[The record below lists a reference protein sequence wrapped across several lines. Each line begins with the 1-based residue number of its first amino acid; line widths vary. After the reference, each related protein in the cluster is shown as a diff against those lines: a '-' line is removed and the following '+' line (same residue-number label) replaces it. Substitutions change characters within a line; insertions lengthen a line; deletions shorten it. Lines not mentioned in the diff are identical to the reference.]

1 MIKRL
6 AGYGIVMRTGA
17 VLSLVLLG
25 ALAAC
30 SNSQKP
36 SAFTGTD
43 PCTLLASGDAGQLN
57 GTPARSGRTCD
68 FRFESL
74 TVRLTLLEA
83 AFADES
89 RGLLSGGG
97 HGGVIAGGEG
107 ESNNRPLT
115 RRCSEASGEV
125 TCEAVLEVRERQ
137 LVRFEVVQR
146 GTDPNAVGQVVEGLA
161 AKAFERLP
169 K

>member
-1 MIKRL
+1 
-6 AGYGIVMRTGA
+6 
-17 VLSLVLLG
+17 VLSLVLLS

-36 SAFTGTD
+36 SGFTGTD
-43 PCTLLASGDAGQLN
+43 PCTLLASGDAGQLK
-57 GTPARSGRTCD
+57 GAPARSGRTCD
-68 FRFESL
+68 FAFESL
-74 TVRLTLLEA
+74 TARLTLLEA

-89 RGLLSGGG
+89 QGLLSNGG

-115 RRCSEASGEV
+115 RRCSDASGEV

-137 LVRFEVVQR
+137 LIRLEVVQR
-146 GTDPNAVGQVVEGLA
+146 GTDPNTTGQVVQDLA
-161 AKAFERLP
+161 ADAFSRLP

>member
-1 MIKRL
+1 MIRL
-6 AGYGIVMRTGA
+6 
-17 VLSLVLLG
+17 LPVLLL
-25 ALAAC
+25 ALTAC
-30 SNSQKP
+30 SATQPPAPK
-36 SAFTGTD
+36 FGDTD
-43 PCTLLASGDAGQLN
+43 PCSLLRSGDAGQLN
-57 GTPARSGRTCD
+57 GSPTRADRACD
-68 FRFESL
+68 YRFDSL

-89 RGLLSGGG
+89 RGLLSDGGY
-97 HGGVIAGGEG
+97 GGVIAGGEG

-125 TCEAVLEVRERQ
+125 TCDAVLEVRDRQ
-137 LVRFEVVQR
+137 LVRFRVVQR
-146 GTDPNAVGQVVEGLA
+146 GTDPNAVGQVVQGLA